1 MSVLAYR
8 VRPMRYESRK
18 TIGAYEVRP
27 GLRMPFH
34 TNSSDVGFGVTVV
47 CDQSHPTELWHG
59 EVSIA
64 GKVLFETEQFDT
76 HHKAGRAAI
85 DALAEKFIRLMAE

>member
-1 MSVLAYR
+1 M
-8 VRPMRYESRK
+8 MYESRK

-34 TNSSDVGFGVTVV
+34 TNSSDVGFAVTVV
-47 CDQSHPTELWHG
+47 CEQSHPTELWHG

-64 GKVLFETEQFDT
+64 GKVLFETDQFDT
-76 HHKAGRAAI
+76 HHRAGRAAV
-85 DALAEKFIRLMAE
+85 DALAEKFMRLMAD